1 LTPIALTD
9 RGFRIKGHVAEWLRS
24 GLQNRLRRFN
34 SGRGL
39 HSKGFPSDPV
49 RDTLVLGS
57 ESMRAYRLPQATG
70 IDALTKADL
79 PQPKPA
85 HRQVLVKVLACSL
98 NFRDLAIVLGRYR
111 MPTKANVVPLSD
123 GAGEVVEVGAG
134 VTRVKVGDRV
144 AGNFF
149 QRWPGGHAGAETQAS
164 ALGGS
169 LDGMLCEYA
178 VLEEE
183 GVVKLPA
190 HLSYQEGACLPC
202 AGVTAWNA
210 LVEHGRVIAGQTVL
224 VQGTGG
230 VSIFALQFSKLFGA
244 DVIAT
249 SSSDAK
255 LERAKKLGA
264 SHGVNYKTTPDWDKA
279 AVELTGGVG
288 VDQVVE
294 VGGAGTIA
302 KSLGALRMG
311 GKISMIGVLSGAAD
325 LNPMLIMGKRANVQG
340 ISVGSTQMFEAM
352 NRAIAVGKMKP
363 VIDKVFGFD
372 EAPAAFHHLQSAQH
386 FGKVVIDLS

>member
-1 LTPIALTD
+1 
-9 RGFRIKGHVAEWLRS
+9 
-24 GLQNRLRRFN
+24 
-34 SGRGL
+34 
-39 HSKGFPSDPV
+39 
-49 RDTLVLGS
+49 
-57 ESMRAYRLPQATG
+57 MRAYQLPQATG
-70 IDALTKADL
+70 IDALVKVDL

-85 HRQVLVKVLACSL
+85 HRQVLVKVAACSL

-111 MPTKANVVPLSD
+111 MPVKPNVVPLSD
-123 GAGEVVEVGAG
+123 GAGEVVEVGPG

-149 QRWPGGHAGAETQAS
+149 QRWPGGHANADTQAS

-169 LDGMLCEYA
+169 IDGMLADYV

-190 HLSYQEGACLPC
+190 HLSYPEGACLPC

-230 VSIFALQFSKLFGA
+230 VSIFALQFSRLFGA
-244 DVIAT
+244 AVIAT

-255 LERAKKLGA
+255 LAHAKKLGA

-302 KSLGALRMG
+302 KSLGALRIG

-352 NRAIAVGKMKP
+352 NRAISVAQMKP
-363 VIDKVFGFD
+363 VIDKVFSFD
-372 EAPAAFHHLQSAQH
+372 DTPAAFRHLQSAQH
-386 FGKVVIDLS
+386 LGKIVIALA

>member
-1 LTPIALTD
+1 
-9 RGFRIKGHVAEWLRS
+9 
-24 GLQNRLRRFN
+24 
-34 SGRGL
+34 
-39 HSKGFPSDPV
+39 
-49 RDTLVLGS
+49 
-57 ESMRAYRLPQATG
+57 MRAFQLPQATG
-70 IDALTKADL
+70 IDALTKVDL

-85 HRQVLVKVLACSL
+85 YRQVLVKVLACSL
-98 NFRDLAIVLGRYR
+98 NFRDLAIVTGRYR
-111 MPTKANVVPLSD
+111 MPSKPNLVPLSD
-123 GAGEVVEVGAG
+123 GAGEVVEVGPG

-149 QRWPGGHAGAETQAS
+149 QRWPGGQASADTQAS

-169 LDGMLCEYA
+169 IDGMLRDHA

-210 LVEHGRVIAGQTVL
+210 LVEHGRLTAGQTVL

-230 VSIFALQFSKLFGA
+230 VSIFALQFCKLFGA
-244 DVIAT
+244 EVIAT

-255 LERAKKLGA
+255 LERAKKVGA

-279 AVELTGGVG
+279 AVELTGGIG

-302 KSLGALRMG
+302 K
-311 GKISMIGVLSGAAD
+311 
-325 LNPMLIMGKRANVQG
+325 
-340 ISVGSTQMFEAM
+340 
-352 NRAIAVGKMKP
+352 
-363 VIDKVFGFD
+363 
-372 EAPAAFHHLQSAQH
+372 
-386 FGKVVIDLS
+386 